1 MKTIVIT
8 GAGKGIG
15 RATAILAARK
25 GYKVIGL
32 SRNIN
37 EIKGIKNL
45 YSYSIDITEAE
56 SLKRITDTIK
66 SKFSKIDILINN
78 AGVLLNLPFTESSIE
93 KFKKIYEVNVFGL
106 AEITRLI
113 LPFINNDGHVINISS
128 MGGVQGSSKFS
139 GLSAYSSSKG
149 AVITLT
155 ELLSEE
161 YKNTGPSFNVLALG
175 AVQTEML
182 ELAFPGYKAPVSSK
196 EFAEYLLNFALNGH
210 KFYNGK
216 ILPISSSNP

>member
-78 AGVLLNLPFTESSIE
+78 AGVLLNLPFAESSIE

-128 MGGVQGSSKFS
+128 MGGNMN
-139 GLSAYSSSKG
+139 L
-149 AVITLT
+149 
-155 ELLSEE
+155 
-161 YKNTGPSFNVLALG
+161 
-175 AVQTEML
+175 
-182 ELAFPGYKAPVSSK
+182 
-196 EFAEYLLNFALNGH
+196 
-210 KFYNGK
+210 
-216 ILPISSSNP
+216 

>member
-78 AGVLLNLPFTESSIE
+78 AGVLLNLPFAESSIE
-93 KFKKIYEVNVFGL
+93 KFKKIYEVNVF
-106 AEITRLI
+106 
-113 LPFINNDGHVINISS
+113 
-128 MGGVQGSSKFS
+128 
-139 GLSAYSSSKG
+139 
-149 AVITLT
+149 
-155 ELLSEE
+155 
-161 YKNTGPSFNVLALG
+161 
-175 AVQTEML
+175 
-182 ELAFPGYKAPVSSK
+182 
-196 EFAEYLLNFALNGH
+196 
-210 KFYNGK
+210 
-216 ILPISSSNP
+216 